1 MGKAPCCEKHGVKR
15 GAWTPEEDQTLVD
28 YIKEHGHG
36 SWRTLPKHAGLL
48 RCGKSCRLRWIN
60 YLRPGIKRGPFT
72 SEEES
77 TIVQLHG
84 MLGNRWAAIASQLP
98 GRTDNEIKNYWNTHL
113 KKRLLRSC
121 HSLREKHSCLV
132 LDQTVVKSESPSTR
146 HMVQWESVRVEA
158 EARLSMESSLL
169 NSWPKSS
176 TCPDHFLHL
185 WHSEVGNSF
194 RMVKGKEGVVVSQ
207 SPVSHPSSSSKL
219 ESCSDVSLQVKNN
232 GTSSLNPCI
241 EDVNMVHEQISS
253 YKPKLDDTAGSD
265 SGNYEF
271 LDTSDSALKH
281 LLHMSDG
288 DVGFLGQNDNFL
300 NLLDATCDQD
310 SFFHISAEKGNL

>member
-1 MGKAPCCEKHGVKR
+1 VH
-15 GAWTPEEDQTLVD
+15 
-28 YIKEHGHG
+28 
-36 SWRTLPKHAGLL
+36 S
-48 RCGKSCRLRWIN
+48 
-60 YLRPGIKRGPFT
+60 F
-72 SEEES
+72 
-77 TIVQLHG
+77 
-84 MLGNRWAAIASQLP
+84 RWAAIASQLP

-113 KKRLLRSC
+113 KKRLLGSC
-121 HSLREKHSCLV
+121 HPLRETQSCLI
-132 LDQTVVKSESPSTR
+132 LDQTIVKSESPSTR

-169 NSWPKSS
+169 SSWPTNS

-185 WHSEVGNSF
+185 WHSEVGKSF
-194 RMVKGKEGVVVSQ
+194 RMVKGKEGVVSQ

-232 GTSSLNPCI
+232 GTSSLIPRI

-253 YKPKLDDTAGSD
+253 YKPKLDDPAGSD

-281 LLHMSDG
+281 LLLLSDG

-310 SFFHISAEKGNL
+310 SFFHISSPEKDNL